1 MELPT
6 QEQQDAV
13 IAADML
19 LTAMVKIDFSSGV
32 TRKLIEDKI
41 TQYYANL
48 EADEQT
54 AALFL
59 EAALTYTR
67 EI

>member
-6 QEQQDAV
+6 QEQQEAV

-19 LTAMVKIDFSSGV
+19 LTAMVKIDFSSGA

-41 TQYYANL
+41 TQYYADL
-48 EADEQT
+48 EDGEQT